1 MIVLQILLKE
11 RILMV
16 GYVRGGLMGDGRFD
30 LLTFGEIML
39 RLSPP
44 NYERMTR
51 GDVFDKRAGG
61 SELNVASGVALLGLR
76 TGVISR
82 LPQNA
87 LGTFIKNRIRFE
99 GVSDDYLI
107 YDESPEARLG
117 IYYYE
122 NGAAPRK
129 PSIVYDRM
137 NSSITRISLDEIPED
152 VYTST
157 RMFHTSGISLAL
169 NKNTCEVVTEMIKRF
184 KKGGAMVSFDCNY
197 RANLWSEE
205 EARAAIKNILPY
217 VDILFVSEETSR
229 RMMQKEGELS
239 EIMKS
244 YTRDYPVKIVCTTQR
259 EVISPRKHNFTS
271 TIYDATADEFVTEK
285 PYTDIDVIDRI
296 GSGDAY
302 VSGVL
307 YGILKYN
314 DVKKALSYGNATSSV
329 KNTIPGDLPASD
341 LREIDGIIANHKSVG
356 PVSELNR

>member
-1 MIVLQILLKE
+1 
-11 RILMV
+11 
-16 GYVRGGLMGDGRFD
+16 MGDGKFD
-30 LLTFGEIML
+30 LITFGEIML

-76 TGVISR
+76 TGIISR

-157 RMFHTSGISLAL
+157 RMFHTSGITLAL
-169 NKNTCEVVTEMIKRF
+169 NKNTCEVTTEMIRRF
-184 KKGGAMVSFDCNY
+184 KEGGALVSFDCNY

-205 EARAAIKNILPY
+205 DARAAIKNILPY

-229 RMMQKEGELS
+229 RMMQKEGELKD
-239 EIMKS
+239 IMKS
-244 YTRDYPVKIVCTTQR
+244 YTLEYPVKVVCTTQR
-259 EVISPRKHNFTS
+259 EVISPRKHNFMS
-271 TIYDATADEFVTEK
+271 TIYDAQRNEFFTEK
-285 PYTDIDVIDRI
+285 PYTNIDVIDRI

-307 YGILKYN
+307 YGMLKYN
-314 DVKKALSYGNATSSV
+314 DGQKALAYGNATSSV

-341 LREIDGIIANHKSVG
+341 LREIDSIIRNHQSDG
-356 PVSELNR
+356 PTSELNR

>member
-1 MIVLQILLKE
+1 MSDKQ
-11 RILMV
+11 
-16 GYVRGGLMGDGRFD
+16 FD
-30 LLTFGEIML
+30 LLTLGEIML

-51 GDVFDKRAGG
+51 GDIFDKRAGG

-82 LPQNA
+82 LPANP

-107 YDESPEARLG
+107 YDESPDARLG

-129 PSIVYDRM
+129 PSIVYDRK
-137 NSSITRISLDEIPED
+137 NSSITRIAIDEIPGE
-152 VYTST
+152 VYSAT
-157 RMFHTSGISLAL
+157 RMFHTSGITLAL
-169 NKNTCEVVTEMIKRF
+169 SKNCLDVTTYMIKKF
-184 KKGGAMVSFDCNY
+184 KENGAIVSFDCNY
-197 RANLWSEE
+197 RANLWDEE
-205 EARAAIKNILPY
+205 TARTAIKNILPY

-229 RMMQKEGELS
+229 RMMQKTGTLED
-239 EIMKS
+239 IMKS
-244 YTRDYPVKIVCTTQR
+244 YTVEYPITKVCTTQR

-271 TIYDATADEFVTEK
+271 TIYDAKTDRFYTEK
-285 PYTDIDVIDRI
+285 PYSDIDVIDRI

-302 VSGVL
+302 CAGAL
-307 YGILKYN
+307 YGFLKY
-314 DVKKALSYGNATSSV
+314 DDAQKALEYGNATSSV

-341 LREIDGIIANHKSVG
+341 LREIDSLIKNHKSG
-356 PVSELNR
+356 SMGSELNR

>member
-1 MIVLQILLKE
+1 
-11 RILMV
+11 MV
-16 GYVRGGLMGDGRFD
+16 DHRRPAMGDGRFD
-30 LLTFGEIML
+30 LITFGEIML

-44 NYERMTR
+44 NYELMTR

-137 NSSITRISLDEIPED
+137 NSSITRISLDEVPQS
-152 VYTST
+152 VYKNT
-157 RMFHTSGISLAL
+157 RMFHTSGITLAL
-169 NKNTCEVVTEMIKRF
+169 GDSTREVSIAMIKRF
-184 KKGGAMVSFDCNY
+184 KESGALVSFDCNY

-205 EARAAIKNILPY
+205 DARNTIKSILPY
-217 VDILFVSEETSR
+217 VDILFVSAETSR
-229 RMMQKEGELS
+229 RMMQKEGDLHS
-239 EIMKS
+239 IMKS
-244 YTRDYPVKIVCTTQR
+244 YTQEFPVKIVCTTQR
-259 EVISPRKHNFTS
+259 EVISPKKHNFTS
-271 TIYDATADEFVTEK
+271 TIYSATKDAFYTEE
-285 PYTDIDVIDRI
+285 PYKGIDVIDRI

-307 YGILKYN
+307 YGLLKYD
-314 DVKKALSYGNATSSV
+314 DVQKALYYGNATSSA
-329 KNTIPGDLPASD
+329 KNTVPGDLPACD
-341 LREIDGIIANHKSVG
+341 LQVIDSIIRNHHTDG

>member
-1 MIVLQILLKE
+1 
-11 RILMV
+11 
-16 GYVRGGLMGDGRFD
+16 MGDGRFD

-44 NYERMTR
+44 GYDLMTR

-76 TGVISR
+76 CGVISR
-82 LPQNA
+82 LPKNS
-87 LGTFIKNRIRFE
+87 LGMYVRNRIRFE

-107 YDESPEARLG
+107 YDDSPEARLG

-137 NSSITRISLDEIPED
+137 NSSITRISLDEIPTD
-152 VYTST
+152 VYSST
-157 RMFHTSGISLAL
+157 RMFHTSGITLAL
-169 NKNTCEVVTEMIKRF
+169 NENTRKVSLEMIKRF
-184 KKGGAMVSFDCNY
+184 KEKGALVSFDCNY

-205 EARAAIKNILPY
+205 DARNTIKSILPY

-239 EIMKS
+239 DIMKS
-244 YTRDYPVKIVCTTQR
+244 YTQEFPVKIVCTTQR
-259 EVISPRKHNFTS
+259 EVISPKKHNFTS
-271 TIYDATADEFVTEK
+271 TIYSADHDKFYTEK
-285 PYTDIDVIDRI
+285 PYTGIDVIDRI

-307 YGILKYN
+307 YGLLKYN
-314 DVKKALSYGNATSSV
+314 DPAKALAYGNATSSV
-329 KNTIPGDLPASD
+329 KNTVPGDLPASD
-341 LREIDGIIANHKSVG
+341 LQVIDSVIRNHNADG

>member
-1 MIVLQILLKE
+1 
-11 RILMV
+11 MV
-16 GYVRGGLMGDGRFD
+16 KIGGNMGDGRFD

-44 NYERMTR
+44 DYERITR

-137 NSSITRISLDEIPED
+137 NSSITRISLSEIPEE
-152 VYTST
+152 VYSST

-184 KKGGAMVSFDCNY
+184 KQGGAMVSFDCNY

-205 EARAAIKNILPY
+205 DARDAIKNILPY

-229 RMMQKEGELS
+229 RMMQKEGDLED
-239 EIMKS
+239 IMKS
-244 YTRDYPVKIVCTTQR
+244 YTKEYPVKIVCTTQR

-271 TIYDATADEFVTEK
+271 TIYDARQDKFFTEK

-307 YGILKYN
+307 YGILKYD
-314 DVKKALSYGNATSSV
+314 DVQKALSYGNATSSV

-341 LREIDGIIANHKSVG
+341 LREIDSIIRNHQSDG
-356 PVSELNR
+356 PGSELNR

>member
-1 MIVLQILLKE
+1 MAEKE
-11 RILMV
+11 
-16 GYVRGGLMGDGRFD
+16 FD
-30 LLTFGEIML
+30 LITFGEIML

-51 GDVFDKRAGG
+51 GEVFDKRAGG
-61 SELNVASGVALLGLR
+61 SELNVASGVSLLGLR

-82 LPQNA
+82 LPANQ
-87 LGTFIKNRIRFE
+87 LGTYIKNRIRFI

-107 YDESPEARLG
+107 YDESDDARLG

-129 PSIVYDRM
+129 PSIIYDRK

-152 VYTST
+152 VYSST
-157 RMFHTSGISLAL
+157 RMFHTSGITLAL
-169 NKNTCEVVTEMIKRF
+169 NKNTCEVTTEMIKRF
-184 KKGGAMVSFDCNY
+184 KENGALISFDCNY

-205 EARAAIKNILPY
+205 EARSAIKAIMPY

-229 RMMQKEGELS
+229 RMMQKEGSLED
-239 EIMKS
+239 IMKS
-244 YTRDYPVKIVCTTQR
+244 YTKDYPIKTVCTTQR

-271 TIYDATADEFVTEK
+271 TIYDAATDSFITEK
-285 PYTDIDVIDRI
+285 PYNDIDVIDRI

-307 YGILKYN
+307 YGLLKYN
-314 DVKKALSYGNATSSV
+314 DAVKALEYGNATSSV

-341 LREIDGIIANHKSVG
+341 LREIDSIIKNHKSDKPG
-356 PVSELNR
+356 SELNR

>member
-1 MIVLQILLKE
+1 
-11 RILMV
+11 
-16 GYVRGGLMGDGRFD
+16 MGEKNFD
-30 LLTFGEIML
+30 LITLGEIML

-76 TGVISR
+76 TGVISK

-107 YDESPEARLG
+107 YDESDDARLG

-129 PSIVYDRM
+129 PSIVYDRK
-137 NSSITRISLDEIPED
+137 NSSMTRISLDEIPED
-152 VYTST
+152 VYTSA
-157 RMFHTSGISLAL
+157 RMFHTSGLTLAL
-169 NKNTCEVVTEMIKRF
+169 NKNTCEVTTELIKRF
-184 KKGGAMVSFDCNY
+184 KKGGALVSFDCNY

-205 EARAAIKNILPY
+205 EARVAIKHILPY

-229 RMMQKEGELS
+229 RMMQKEGDLS
-239 EIMKS
+239 DIMKS
-244 YTRDYPVKIVCTTQR
+244 YTTEYPVKVVCTTQR

-271 TIYDATADEFVTEK
+271 TIYDATNDKFYTEQ
-285 PYTDIDVIDRI
+285 PYKDIDVIDRI

-307 YGILKYN
+307 YGLLKYD
-314 DVKKALSYGNATSSV
+314 DVEKALEYGNATSSV

-341 LREIDGIIANHKSVG
+341 LREIDSIIKNHKSIG
-356 PVSELNR
+356 PTSELNR

>member
-1 MIVLQILLKE
+1 
-11 RILMV
+11 
-16 GYVRGGLMGDGRFD
+16 MGDGRFD
-30 LLTFGEIML
+30 LITFGEIML

-44 NYERMTR
+44 NYELMTR

-107 YDESPEARLG
+107 YDDSPEARLG

-137 NSSITRISLDEIPED
+137 NSSITRISLDEIPES
-152 VYTST
+152 VYTNT

-169 NKNTCEVVTEMIKRF
+169 NENTRQVATEMIKRF
-184 KKGGAMVSFDCNY
+184 KEGGALVSFDCNY

-205 EARAAIKNILPY
+205 DARSTIKSILPY
-217 VDILFVSEETSR
+217 VDVLFVSEETSR
-229 RMMQKEGELS
+229 RMMQKDGELS
-239 EIMKS
+239 DIMKS
-244 YTRDYPVKIVCTTQR
+244 YTTDYPVKIVCTTQR
-259 EVISPRKHNFTS
+259 QVISPRKHNFTS
-271 TIYDATADEFVTEK
+271 TIYSAETDKFYTEK
-285 PYTDIDVIDRI
+285 PYTGIDVIDRI

-307 YGILKYN
+307 YGLLKYN
-314 DVKKALSYGNATSSV
+314 DVEKALYYGNATSSV
-329 KNTIPGDLPASD
+329 KNTVPGDLPACDLQVIDSIIKNHHSD
-341 LREIDGIIANHKSVG
+341 G

>member
-1 MIVLQILLKE
+1 MEEK
-11 RILMV
+11 
-16 GYVRGGLMGDGRFD
+16 RFD
-30 LLTFGEIML
+30 LITFGEIML

-44 NYERMTR
+44 NYELMTR
-51 GDVFDKRAGG
+51 GDIFEKRAGG

-82 LPQNA
+82 LPKNA

-107 YDESPEARLG
+107 DDISPEARLG

-152 VYTST
+152 VYTSA
-157 RMFHTSGISLAL
+157 RMFHTSGITLAL
-169 NKNTCEVVTEMIKRF
+169 NKNTCSVTTEMIKRF
-184 KKGGAMVSFDCNY
+184 KAGGAKISFDCNY

-205 EARAAIKNILPY
+205 EARAAIRNILPY

-229 RMMQKEGELS
+229 RMMQKEGDLCD
-239 EIMKS
+239 IMKS
-244 YTRDYPVKIVCTTQR
+244 YTKEFPVEIVCTTQR
-259 EVISPRKHNFTS
+259 DVISPKKHNFTS
-271 TIYDATADEFVTEK
+271 TIYSAKDDKFYTEI
-285 PYTDIDVIDRI
+285 PYTGIDVIDRI

-307 YGILKYN
+307 YGLLEFH
-314 DVKKALSYGNATSSV
+314 DVQQALYYGNATSSV

-341 LREIDGIIANHKSVG
+341 KQVIDSIIKNHHADG
-356 PVSELNR
+356 PVSEMDR

>member
-1 MIVLQILLKE
+1 
-11 RILMV
+11 MV

-169 NKNTCEVVTEMIKRF
+169 NKNTCEVVTEMIRRF

-205 EARAAIKNILPY
+205 EARAAINNILPY

>member
-1 MIVLQILLKE
+1 
-11 RILMV
+11 
-16 GYVRGGLMGDGRFD
+16 MGDGRFD

-44 NYERMTR
+44 NYELMTR

-82 LPQNA
+82 LPKNA

-107 YDESPEARLG
+107 YDDAPEARLG

-137 NSSITRISLDEIPED
+137 NSSITRISLDEIPES
-152 VYTST
+152 VYSNT
-157 RMFHTSGISLAL
+157 RMFHTSGITLAL
-169 NKNTCEVVTEMIKRF
+169 NKNTCEVTTEMIKRF
-184 KKGGAMVSFDCNY
+184 KAAGAKVSFDCNY

-205 EARAAIKNILPY
+205 EARAAIKHILPY

-229 RMMQKEGELS
+229 RMMQKEGDLAD
-239 EIMKS
+239 IMKS
-244 YTRDYPVKIVCTTQR
+244 YTKEYPIKVVCTTQR

-271 TIYDATADEFVTEK
+271 TIYDAEGDKFYTEA
-285 PYTDIDVIDRI
+285 PYKDIDVIDRI

-302 VSGVL
+302 VAGAL

-314 DVKKALSYGNATSSV
+314 DPQKALEYGNATSSV

-341 LREIDGIIANHKSVG
+341 LREIDNIIRNHNADG
-356 PVSELNR
+356 PGSELNR

>member
-1 MIVLQILLKE
+1 
-11 RILMV
+11 
-16 GYVRGGLMGDGRFD
+16 MGDGKFD
-30 LLTFGEIML
+30 LITFGEIML

-44 NYERMTR
+44 NYELMTR

-107 YDESPEARLG
+107 YDDSPEARLG

-129 PSIVYDRM
+129 PSIIYDRM
-137 NSSITRISLDEIPED
+137 NSSITRIALDEVPES
-152 VYTST
+152 VYSST
-157 RMFHTSGISLAL
+157 RMFHTSGITLAL
-169 NKNTCEVVTEMIKRF
+169 NENTREVATAMIKRF
-184 KKGGAMVSFDCNY
+184 KEEGALVSFDCNY

-205 EARAAIKNILPY
+205 DARNSIKSILPY

-229 RMMQKEGELS
+229 RMMQKDGDLHS
-239 EIMKS
+239 IMKS
-244 YTRDYPVKIVCTTQR
+244 YTKEYPVKIVCTTQR
-259 EVISPRKHNFTS
+259 EVISPKKHNFTS
-271 TIYDATADEFVTEK
+271 TIYSADKDEFYTEE
-285 PYTDIDVIDRI
+285 PYKGIDVIDRI

-307 YGILKYN
+307 YGLLKYG
-314 DVKKALSYGNATSSV
+314 DEEKALFYGNATSSA
-329 KNTIPGDLPASD
+329 KNTVPGDLPACD
-341 LREIDGIIANHKSVG
+341 LQVIDGIIRNHHSDG
-356 PVSELNR
+356 PTSELNR

>member
-1 MIVLQILLKE
+1 
-11 RILMV
+11 
-16 GYVRGGLMGDGRFD
+16 MGDGKFD

-44 NYERMTR
+44 NYELMTR

-87 LGTFIKNRIRFE
+87 LGTFIKNRIRFD

-107 YDESPEARLG
+107 YDDSPEARLG

-137 NSSITRISLDEIPED
+137 NSSITRISFDEIPES
-152 VYTST
+152 VYTNA
-157 RMFHTSGISLAL
+157 RMFHTSGITLAL
-169 NKNTCEVVTEMIKRF
+169 GKSTCEVATRMIRRF
-184 KKGGAMVSFDCNY
+184 KESGAIVSFDCNY

-205 EARAAIKNILPY
+205 EARSTIKSILPY
-217 VDILFVSEETSR
+217 IDVLFVSEETSR
-229 RMMQKEGELS
+229 RMMQKEGELPD
-239 EIMKS
+239 IMKS
-244 YTRDYPVKIVCTTQR
+244 YTTEYPVKIVCTTQR

-271 TIYDATADEFVTEK
+271 TIYSARTDEFFTEK
-285 PYTDIDVIDRI
+285 PYMDIDVIDRI

-307 YGILKYN
+307 YGILKY
-314 DVKKALSYGNATSSV
+314 DDPAKALAYGNATSSV
-329 KNTIPGDLPASD
+329 KNTIPGDLPACD
-341 LREIDGIIANHKSVG
+341 LAQIDSIIRNHNADG
-356 PVSELNR
+356 PTSELNR

>member
-1 MIVLQILLKE
+1 MRDE
-11 RILMV
+11 
-16 GYVRGGLMGDGRFD
+16 RFD

-137 NSSITRISLDEIPED
+137 NSSITRISLSEIPD
-152 VYTST
+152 SVYTST

-169 NKNTCEVVTEMIKRF
+169 NKNTCEVATEMIKRF
-184 KKGGAMVSFDCNY
+184 RHVRGIEIADADDKQIMVLAFFFQQVDEGWYVRRGMLPICVQGDHVIDMAFMKVFQRCLQSDAFSAVLGMTDETDVVCLQDIVKII
-197 RANLWSEE
+197 RQAC
-205 EARAAIKNILPY
+205 AAIVN
-217 VDILFVSEETSR
+217 DEHMRMQTSR
-229 RMMQKEGELS
+229 FQ
-239 EIMKS
+239 
-244 YTRDYPVKIVCTTQR
+244 RDLQDRALI
-259 EVISPRKHNFTS
+259 
-271 TIYDATADEFVTEK
+271 
-285 PYTDIDVIDRI
+285 VIDW
-296 GSGDAY
+296 DDDCTMH
-302 VSGVL
+302 
-307 YGILKYN
+307 N
-314 DVKKALSYGNATSSV
+314 
-329 KNTIPGDLPASD
+329 
-341 LREIDGIIANHKSVG
+341 
-356 PVSELNR
+356 